1 MAISEQI
8 TFIDEST
15 DGDAKMNV
23 FVNDKNRLFIN
34 CIWKDDEFQA
44 AFCTL
49 SKDDVIAFIEFL
61 NDVKEGLHNG

>member
-23 FVNDKNRLFIN
+23 FVNDKNRLYVN
-34 CIWKDDEFQA
+34 GIWKDDEFQA

-49 SKDDVIAFIEFL
+49 SKDDVMAFIEFL
-61 NDVKEGLHNG
+61 NDVKEGLE

>member
-23 FVNDKNRLFIN
+23 FVNDKNRLYVN

-61 NDVKEGLHNG
+61 NDVKEGLE

>member
-23 FVNDKNRLFIN
+23 FVNDKNRLYVN

-61 NDVKEGLHNG
+61 NDAKEGLE

>member
-49 SKDDVIAFIEFL
+49 GKDDVIAFIEFL
-61 NDVKEGLHNG
+61 NDVKEGLE